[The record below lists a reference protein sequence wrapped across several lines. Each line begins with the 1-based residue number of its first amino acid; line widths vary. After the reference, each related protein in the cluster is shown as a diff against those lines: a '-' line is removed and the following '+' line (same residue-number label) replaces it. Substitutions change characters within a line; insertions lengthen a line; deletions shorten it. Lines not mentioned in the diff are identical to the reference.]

1 MNIRRYTKNRPWKK
15 LITRISNWELPQSK
29 PKNGR
34 RPRKFN
40 TIACP
45 PWNN

>member
-1 MNIRRYTKNRPWKK
+1 MNIKRYTKNRPWKK
-15 LITRISNWELPQSK
+15 LIGRILNWELPQPK

-34 RPRKFN
+34 KCVKFN

-45 PWNN
+45 NFD